1 MGDYTDQKTPT
12 NHAVL
17 RTEIVEVTKEKNEL
31 SIARDVVNKMPECN
45 LRISLQNRLDTVDIN
60 LNEDVNKNF
69 KKIYSS
75 YTATFGIKDDGTL
88 WAWGEN
94 YCGSLG
100 QGNDDSSISV
110 PVKINAFNGVDIV
123 DVKSGYANSM
133 ALASNGDVYVWGW
146 NKEGTLGLGDME
158 NKLTPQKINLRG
170 SAIEIKIGFD
180 AFIVKYSDGYYDVW
194 GDNSE
199 HNYNFVSLDKII
211 TSPTLTSEPYD
222 DIVPGCYATFLING
236 SNINVLGT
244 NKYGTLGLG
253 DNADRVNVVV
263 FNDFIKTA
271 SSNLDIYI
279 KTENMLLVSLSTN
292 SITFEDY
299 SGVEDLELIDALE
312 MKINSSIPYNIN
324 AYLESEIQ
332 NSDKTLTVDKS
343 LFNLKENRSDEYKE
357 FTDIQTKLALSENN
371 SAGNDKIHIFD
382 FKLKGGLSHKADIYK
397 TVVKFEVEQK

>member
-123 DVKSGYANSM
+123 DV
-133 ALASNGDVYVWGW
+133 
-146 NKEGTLGLGDME
+146 
-158 NKLTPQKINLRG
+158 
-170 SAIEIKIGFD
+170 
-180 AFIVKYSDGYYDVW
+180 
-194 GDNSE
+194 
-199 HNYNFVSLDKII
+199 
-211 TSPTLTSEPYD
+211 
-222 DIVPGCYATFLING
+222 
-236 SNINVLGT
+236 
-244 NKYGTLGLG
+244 
-253 DNADRVNVVV
+253 
-263 FNDFIKTA
+263 
-271 SSNLDIYI
+271 
-279 KTENMLLVSLSTN
+279 
-292 SITFEDY
+292 
-299 SGVEDLELIDALE
+299 
-312 MKINSSIPYNIN
+312 
-324 AYLESEIQ
+324 
-332 NSDKTLTVDKS
+332 
-343 LFNLKENRSDEYKE
+343 
-357 FTDIQTKLALSENN
+357 
-371 SAGNDKIHIFD
+371 
-382 FKLKGGLSHKADIYK
+382 
-397 TVVKFEVEQK
+397 

>member
-1 MGDYTDQKTPT
+1 MMG
-12 NHAVL
+12 L
-17 RTEIVEVTKEKNEL
+17 
-31 SIARDVVNKMPECN
+31 
-45 LRISLQNRLDTVDIN
+45 
-60 LNEDVNKNF
+60 
-69 KKIYSS
+69 
-75 YTATFGIKDDGTL
+75 FGLG
-88 WAWGEN
+88 GEN

-100 QGNDDSSISV
+100 KGNDDSSISV

-211 TSPTLTSEPYD
+211 TSPTFTSEPYD

-312 MKINSSIPYNIN
+312 MKI
-324 AYLESEIQ
+324 
-332 NSDKTLTVDKS
+332 
-343 LFNLKENRSDEYKE
+343 
-357 FTDIQTKLALSENN
+357 
-371 SAGNDKIHIFD
+371 
-382 FKLKGGLSHKADIYK
+382 
-397 TVVKFEVEQK
+397 